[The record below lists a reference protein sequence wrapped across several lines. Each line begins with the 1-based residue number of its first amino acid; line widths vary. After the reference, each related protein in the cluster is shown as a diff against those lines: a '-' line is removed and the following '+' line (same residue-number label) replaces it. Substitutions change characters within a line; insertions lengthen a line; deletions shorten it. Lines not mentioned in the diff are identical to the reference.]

1 MSFATLEAD
10 LNAAVVAAFSNC
22 TATMNGAPIV
32 GVFDNRSVDQQI
44 GGLELES
51 TGPQFRC
58 LTAAVPAP
66 PNDRT
71 LIVNGTTYTVHRRE
85 ADNTGMST
93 LYLHAA

>member
-22 TATMNGAPIV
+22 TATMNGSPIV

-51 TGPQFRC
+51 TGTQFRC
-58 LTAAVPAP
+58 LTADVPAP

-71 LIVNGTTYTVHRRE
+71 LIVNGTTYTVRRRE
-85 ADNTGMST
+85 PDNTGMST